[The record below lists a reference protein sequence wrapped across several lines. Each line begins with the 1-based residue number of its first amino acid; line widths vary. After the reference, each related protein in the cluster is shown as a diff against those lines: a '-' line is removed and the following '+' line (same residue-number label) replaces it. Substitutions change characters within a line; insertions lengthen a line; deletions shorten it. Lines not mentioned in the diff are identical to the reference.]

1 MEEIMSEKINL
12 LNLNQ
17 QELEEFVVSLGMK
30 KFYGKQLFNWLHK
43 KIVRDLNEV
52 TNLSL
57 KDRELLTEKAYIPFL
72 NLLKHQISKI
82 DKTEKFLFQLE
93 DGNTIETVLLRGILY
108 VSLHR

>member
-57 KDRELLTEKAYIPFL
+57 KDRELLTEKAYIPFSL
-72 NLLKHQISKI
+72 DSISRAF
-82 DKTEKFLFQLE
+82 KTFVRFKS
-93 DGNTIETVLLRGILY
+93 GSPIPINTILFKFVPCFTSLLSI
-108 VSLHR
+108 V

>member
-52 TNLSL
+52 TNISL
-57 KDRELLTEKAYIPFL
+57 KDRELLTEKAIYSIF
-72 NLLKHQISKI
+72 KSI
-82 DKTEKFLFQLE
+82 KTS
-93 DGNTIETVLLRGILY
+93 NI
-108 VSLHR
+108 